1 MEHSVMEEVKLS
13 FLNDYIGQLYIF
25 TSDGFII
32 LAFITMVL
40 LFWSKAQTLE
50 LDSELDWEPALELP
64 LGLPGWDS
72 EQGMA

>member
-1 MEHSVMEEVKLS
+1 MEEVKLS
-13 FLNDYIGQLYIF
+13 FLNDYNGQLYIF

-50 LDSELDWEPALELP
+50 LDWEPALELP